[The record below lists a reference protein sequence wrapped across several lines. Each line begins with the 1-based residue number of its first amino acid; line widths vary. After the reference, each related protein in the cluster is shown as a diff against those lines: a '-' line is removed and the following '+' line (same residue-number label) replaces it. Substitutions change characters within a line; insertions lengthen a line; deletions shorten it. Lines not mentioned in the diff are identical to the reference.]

1 MKKTLLIALGLGLG
15 IAGFVYVMIGET
27 GPIGWLNAA
36 QLWAFGSYSRKM
48 SLLAMIVIGVFLWVP
63 IGLVIASFDDGRDRP
78 AAHPSPPAK
87 EHSTA
92 WWGAVGFVVMMA
104 LVWAAAYGY
113 VWWDL
118 RQRSVDSLATYEPVE
133 LTGGMQS
140 PGGGR
145 EHLAL
150 RGRVLGD
157 HVVSRGSSN
166 STEVWQ
172 TLVPVVERG
181 WREGDPVHF
190 VIRLDKYGQGALREA
205 ARGSLPLLVRADGS
219 VPTPA
224 LQVFDK
230 MKSPIAADAVAVVLV
245 ATERGLPAPVVQELD
260 WSTAMVWAVVGSF
273 CATLFLIAMLASPW
287 LQARQARR
295 DLKRQQRLARKGAR

>member
-1 MKKTLLIALGLGLG
+1 
-15 IAGFVYVMIGET
+15 MIGET

-36 QLWAFGSYSRKM
+36 QQWAFGSYSRKM
-48 SLLAMIVIGVFLWVP
+48 SLLALIVIGVVLWVP
-63 IGLVIASFDDGRDRP
+63 IGLVFGAFVETPARP
-78 AAHPSPPAK
+78 APAPAPAANKRSPVF
-87 EHSTA
+87 
-92 WWGAVGFVVMMA
+92 WGALAWVVMMA
-104 LVWAAAYGY
+104 LVWGAAYGY
-113 VWWDL
+113 AWWDL
-118 RQRSVDSLATYEPVE
+118 HQRSADSVAEYEPVE
-133 LTGGMQS
+133 LAGGMQS

-166 STEVWQ
+166 STEIWQ
-172 TLVPVVERG
+172 TLVPIVERG

-190 VIRLDKYGQGALREA
+190 VIRLDRDGQSALREA
-205 ARGSLPLLVRADGS
+205 ARGALPLLVRADGS

-260 WSTAMVWAVVGSF
+260 WSKAMVWAVVGSF
-273 CATLFLIAMLASPW
+273 SATLFILFMWATPW
-287 LQARQARR
+287 LQASQARR
-295 DLKRQQRLARKGAR
+295 DRKRQQKLARKGAR